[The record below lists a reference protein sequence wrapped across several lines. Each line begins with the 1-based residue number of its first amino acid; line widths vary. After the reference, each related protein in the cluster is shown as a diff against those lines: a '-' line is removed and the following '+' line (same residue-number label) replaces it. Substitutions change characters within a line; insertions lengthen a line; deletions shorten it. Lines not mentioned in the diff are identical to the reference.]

1 MFLEFLALNT
11 TCVFLCRMV
20 GLFVCL
26 FVCLFFVCL
35 FVRLFVCLF
44 VCLFVGC
51 FVRPVQCVELLCR
64 SCFTLMSKDS
74 LNWSSNTFPRKRFL
88 KGFQVLFHP
97 KVKVGR

>member
-11 TCVFLCRMV
+11 TCVFLRRMV

-35 FVRLFVCLF
+35 FV
-44 VCLFVGC
+44 GC
-51 FVRPVQCVELLCR
+51 FVCQVQCVELLCR
-64 SCFTLMSKDS
+64 SCFTLMRKDS

-88 KGFQVLFHP
+88 KGFQVLFRP